1 MANISS
7 SSSSFSLLIV
17 LSVLLVAANNAP
29 TSHGRPQNVQISV
42 SMNVVANQIPAMIS
56 GYPVHLALII
66 SPGSTD
72 PLLFQKVTANPNAVT
87 KNLLI
92 LSSGGVART
101 PTIMNQVPPTI

>member
-7 SSSSFSLLIV
+7 SFSFQIV
-17 LSVLLVAANNAP
+17 LSVLLVVSNNVP
-29 TSHGRPQNVQISV
+29 TSHGRLQNVQIV
-42 SMNVVANQIPAMIS
+42 DISMNVLANQIPAMIS
-56 GYPVHLALII
+56 GYPVHLVLII

-72 PLLFQKVTANPNAVT
+72 PLLFQKATANPNAVT

-101 PTIMNQVPPTI
+101 PTVMNQ